1 MNGPIIA
8 ATDFSS
14 RADRAVDR
22 AIMLG
27 KELSFDVDLLHV
39 IEYAPAQTVD
49 VKALDRKMR
58 QIMPEGADLPVRFV
72 YPQGA
77 VPAAIAE
84 HAEEVDAPMIVIGV
98 ARHNSIGDYIL
109 GTAVDRVIRGTSVP
123 VLVVKNR
130 PRKPYGKVLL
140 ATDFSE
146 PSKRAIEWAAAT
158 FPEAELHL
166 LHAYHVPF
174 GAWNQAPYVAEE
186 MEKEAGERLAAMV
199 REMPEELA
207 QRFTVHV
214 RKGNLCAA
222 VNALIE
228 EAGIDLVALG
238 SQGESG
244 FRHATIGSQASA
256 VLENAKADT
265 VVIAPRVA

>member
-1 MNGPIIA
+1 MSGPIIA
-8 ATDFSS
+8 ATDFSA

-22 AIMLG
+22 ALMLG
-27 KELSFDVDLLHV
+27 KELSLSVDLLHV
-39 IEYAPAQTVD
+39 IEYAPALTVD
-49 VKALDRKMR
+49 VAALDKKMR
-58 QIMPEGADLPVRFV
+58 QILPEDTEQTVHFA
-72 YPQGA
+72 YPEGA
-77 VPAAIAE
+77 VPAAIAG
-84 HAEEVDAPMIVIGV
+84 HAEKVDAAMIVIGV
-98 ARHNSIGDYIL
+98 ARYNSIGDYFL

-130 PRKPYGKVLL
+130 PHNPYRKVLV

-146 PSKRAIEWAAAT
+146 PSKRAIHWAAET

-166 LHAYHVPF
+166 MHAYHVPYS
-174 GAWNQAPYVAEE
+174 AWNQAPYVAEE
-186 MEKEAGERLAAMV
+186 MEKEASERLTALV
-199 REMPEELA
+199 GELPDDLA
-207 QRFTVHV
+207 RRFKVHV

-222 VNALIE
+222 VNSLVDE
-228 EAGIDLVALG
+228 FGIDLIAVS

-265 VVIAPRVA
+265 VVIAPRVG